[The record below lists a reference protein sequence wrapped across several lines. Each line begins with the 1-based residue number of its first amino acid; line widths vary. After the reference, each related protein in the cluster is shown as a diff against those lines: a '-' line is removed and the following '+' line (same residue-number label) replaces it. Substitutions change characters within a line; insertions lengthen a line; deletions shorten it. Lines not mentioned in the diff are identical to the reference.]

1 MATGT
6 GTGTI
11 TVGENDVETDLQ
23 LRNVIYAPMMSSNL
37 FSLNAAYDRGF
48 ETRMTPGYGVRIFHK
63 DVLVANTVRVAG
75 GLFRLKT
82 PADAIAYAAQVT
94 NEMVRNR
101 NIDIDIWHRRMG
113 HLGEDNI
120 RKLAKMA
127 DGMGITVGTSVGVC
141 EACVQGKQTRHPSHK
156 PAARAKKPLE
166 LVHSDLCGPI
176 TPTTFGETKYYVL
189 FIDDYMRMTHIYPLK
204 RKTSAEVLEQFK
216 EYKAKVEKQTGKQIK
231 RLRTD
236 GSGEYRMW
244 VSTYLKQVGIIHETT
259 APYSPAQNGVAER
272 ANRTIMEKVKAII
285 VEYELDKRLWMEIAN
300 TVVYLKNRS
309 PTSTVLNCT
318 PYEL

>member
-1 MATGT
+1 
-6 GTGTI
+6 
-11 TVGENDVETDLQ
+11 
-23 LRNVIYAPMMSSNL
+23 
-37 FSLNAAYDRGF
+37 
-48 ETRMTPGYGVRIFHK
+48 
-63 DVLVANTVRVAG
+63 
-75 GLFRLKT
+75 
-82 PADAIAYAAQVT
+82 
-94 NEMVRNR
+94 
-101 NIDIDIWHRRMG
+101 
-113 HLGEDNI
+113 
-120 RKLAKMA
+120 
-127 DGMGITVGTSVGVC
+127 
-141 EACVQGKQTRHPSHK
+141 
-156 PAARAKKPLE
+156 
-166 LVHSDLCGPI
+166 
-176 TPTTFGETKYYVL
+176 
-189 FIDDYMRMTHIYPLK
+189 MRMTHIYPLK